1 MRMGSS
7 IMQLLTLPY
16 VQNYGWAINVLE
28 MTVIDDPLQWKSRFR
43 LGKPAVMPRLGV
55 QE

>member
-1 MRMGSS
+1 
-7 IMQLLTLPY
+7 MQLLTLPY

-28 MTVIDDPLQWKSRFR
+28 MTVIETLQWKSRFR